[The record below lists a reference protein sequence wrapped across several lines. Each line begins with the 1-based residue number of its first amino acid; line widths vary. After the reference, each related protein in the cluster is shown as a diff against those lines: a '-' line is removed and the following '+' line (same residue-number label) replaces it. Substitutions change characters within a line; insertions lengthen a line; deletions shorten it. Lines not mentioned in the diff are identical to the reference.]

1 MFNRQ
6 TFWDNGITLRIAN
19 SEKQSHTFSH
29 NKNNTIFIEC
39 SPVSLTKA
47 IKNEIEIHGFINCHI
62 KDSAALCSY
71 FAWLEKEVPKG
82 SVSEVSGAD
91 KLGKDILSC

>member
-1 MFNRQ
+1 M
-6 TFWDNGITLRIAN
+6 
-19 SEKQSHTFSH
+19 
-29 NKNNTIFIEC
+29 
-39 SPVSLTKA
+39 SLTKA

-62 KDSAALCSY
+62 KDAAALCSY